1 MQTINIEGF
10 GPMNFPDEMTQDE
23 IKTAI
28 DTKILPSLQQKEE
41 SPTDRAYRL
50 AQEEAAKPTPEGGF
64 KAAVRSSLER
74 VQGDIAGV
82 AGRTGAVDIGAA
94 EKFKTEK
101 EQRASE
107 IFQGTEDGW
116 LESPWT
122 KFKETLGQSAGYML
136 APIVAGA
143 GATLLGASAPISLTA
158 AGLASLAQFTG
169 TNLSRQMQ
177 EKGLG
182 LADTDLLSAGAA
194 AVPQAAL
201 DVVSLRM
208 LPGINRIFRS
218 AGKELSEDQLKAIAQ
233 RNLLTN
239 VGMSG
244 GKIAGVEGLTEVG
257 QQFLERLQ
265 AGISTTDAEA
275 RDEYIESLIG
285 GAVLGGTFGGVAGVG
300 ARGRAQ
306 RKLEGIEGERAFQ
319 EEEKAR
325 AEQAAVT
332 PEGAAPTAPTDFLTS
347 EEARI
352 QKQRAGLERFG
363 ETADFPS
370 EISPAGTQTREER
383 QLAAQAGIDAAET
396 SAPSASIQGDLFL
409 DAAQRARAEGAPIA
423 EQQRLMDVGAVPTTA
438 APAPAPIEDLFD
450 AQGNKLAPGSPV
462 QAYDAYG
469 TPVSAPS
476 AVPAGQGALPL
487 VGGRTQ
493 EQQIIEMYA
502 ADQNAQAVTNA
513 RAKQAERVALGE
525 QGVRAAEQERL
536 KFESDLAATDARI
549 QQTRERT
556 TEDNRLGL
564 LLPLVADT
572 NVANIPKAFGRA
584 LQAAG
589 FTDTQ
594 FTPRERELIQRAY
607 DVRVA
612 EDVRTPEDNP
622 EARRYGTPNE
632 MDVYKPARAQEPQ
645 QIGLPGFAAP
655 KGTRPA
661 APEPEVV
668 EAPEKAVVG
677 QEQVDFL
684 FLPAASAVRKNI
696 LNKDVADPEQRQYVA
711 TQLKAARDAFA
722 QKTDPR
728 SRTAVKRINDI
739 LSQSPF
745 VRTQGEMFGPRGGVL
760 PQPKAP
766 KQEVKDVD
774 KRTTAESTA
783 KPGASKPPVGVGG
796 VGVGTGAAGKT
807 GTGGV
812 PKTGKRGL
820 ADTGGGAKSDD
831 TGAKVAP
838 VTVKKLEVKKPV
850 EAKKPE
856 AKKPE
861 AKKPAEKAVGEKSDN
876 KKAETKA
883 VSAFDTMVGQLAAGP
898 KLESTGKVEPTAEK
912 QKIINAFDLPLDRPP
927 TGIGKEA
934 GDKEALSR
942 ALSRTGRKKLSLEE
956 AIGEDLPSDVQGA
969 LKDGNL
975 SDALDTLAANT
986 SGIVNRILR
995 ALSRVAGDTKVKVV
1009 DNLKDASGKPVPG
1022 MFDPETNTIMLDS
1035 KTGLNNHTLMHET
1048 THSALSHVLDNPN
1061 HPVTKQL
1068 TALFNSVKP
1077 LLDTAYGATN
1087 VQEFVAEAW
1096 GNPEFRAKLSGMN
1109 PDGTNISALQ
1119 KFVNTVAN
1127 FMRRMVGMD
1136 SKSITSAFDA
1146 ADELMSAI
1154 ISPAPETR
1162 NADAMYL
1169 ASARGMGDK
1178 VLDAA
1183 GRVASSLPGM
1193 NQERADKFDEFFR
1206 GAIPNSLKGLVRMSL
1221 PLNALIDTA
1230 KQRISTAVRIGQVID
1245 DRAGAEDILRQKVE
1259 ATIRNVSGW
1268 AAKQSRE
1275 KLDNFNDVIYTSTY
1289 EQVDPSKSREKYKGD
1304 AEKLKAWD
1312 ALQPKWIALGAGGQ
1326 ATYNRMRD
1334 SYANLYDR
1342 IGDILKTR
1350 INDEMG
1356 DKASAKVV
1364 NEALRKIYEGA
1375 GKIEPYFPLTR
1386 QGEYRISY
1394 KAFSPR
1400 TNREELFVRHFT
1412 TKVAQERAIVEVKK
1426 EGATDVQ
1433 VYKSFDK
1440 IDYRSA
1446 PTGSFMNSILK
1457 TLEVNKVSDTT
1468 TEEIMRLFMD
1478 VMPETSFAQSLRSR
1492 QNREGFDLNAI
1503 GAMETR
1509 MYSIARQLTNLEYG
1523 AKLSKARADMLEEVK
1538 SKGSDPVSVDL
1549 ARELSKRVD
1558 FALSPII
1565 PKWSQIATS
1574 IGFNMTL
1581 GLNVSSA
1588 IVNLTQVPLV
1598 VLPYLGGRYGLGDTT
1613 RALGNASRVFMNSG
1627 RSRTSEDLLGEK
1639 VKVKAAP
1646 SLDNYD
1652 WDKVSAD
1659 MKKYQTLS
1667 EEGRNSGLFNRSM
1680 TYDILDMDNSPTI
1693 LNKVNAV
1700 SGFVFHHGERM
1711 NRQVALI
1718 AAYDLELARM
1728 KKKPT
1733 AAERNMTQKEREVAA
1748 AKEAIYLTELLNGG
1762 TSAAAAPRIA
1772 QNGIGKVMFMFKRY
1786 GVSMYY
1792 LLFKT
1797 AGQALSRSKPEGM
1810 SDAEWK
1816 DTRHAAR
1823 KQLAGIFGSA
1833 ALISGAR
1840 GLPMFGMAALAYD
1853 MFKDDDEDDFRT
1865 ASRKWLGETAYAGG
1879 LNAITG
1885 LEISSRVGL
1894 SDLLFRDSNVKKDQS
1909 AILSLLEAAGG
1920 PVVGIASRVERGIKL
1935 IGEGNTARGIEQILP
1950 SAISN
1955 GLKSVRFA
1963 SEGTTTLRGDP
1974 IVGEVN
1980 AWNVGAQAFGFAPA
1994 EYTRQLEINA
2004 SEKGNERRIVQQKTK
2019 MLREY
2024 YVAARMG
2031 DSGEMSDVMERIIK
2045 FNSKHPGVAITGDTI
2060 SRSMKQHARTSAEMY
2075 HGVTFNKRLRPE
2087 IMQSIQEYE

>member
-10 GPMNFPDEMTQDE
+10 GPMNFPDEMTQEE
-23 IKTAI
+23 IKEAI
-28 DTKILPSLQQKEE
+28 DTKILPSLRQQQQPPEE
-41 SPTDRAYRL
+41 SAAERAYRL

-64 KAAVRSSLER
+64 KAAARAGFER
-74 VQGDIAGV
+74 LKGDVAGV
-82 AGRTGAVDIGAA
+82 AGRTGLMDVEAA
-94 EKFKTEK
+94 EKYKAER
-101 EQRASE
+101 EAE
-107 IFQGTEDGW
+107 AAGIFQGTEDGW

-122 KFKETLGQSAGYML
+122 KFKETLGGSAAYMA
-136 APIVAGA
+136 APIIAGGA
-143 GATLLGASAPISLTA
+143 ATLAGASAPISLTA

-169 TNLSRQMQ
+169 SNLSRQME

-182 LADTDLLSAGAA
+182 LADTDLLAAGAA

-201 DVVSLRM
+201 DLVSFKM
-208 LPGINRIFRS
+208 LPGINKIFQS
-218 AGKELSEDQLKAIAQ
+218 AGKELTEAQLKAIAQ

-239 VGMSG
+239 VGLSG
-244 GKIAGVEGLTEVG
+244 GKVAGVEGLTEVG

-265 AGISTTDAEA
+265 ADISTLDKEA
-275 RDEYIESLIG
+275 RDEYVESFIG

-325 AEQAAVT
+325 AEQAAAEQAALT
-332 PEGAAPTAPTDFLTS
+332 PEGTTPRTEADFLS
-347 EEARI
+347 AEEARI
-352 QKQRAGLERFG
+352 QKQRAGLEALG
-363 ETADFPS
+363 ESTELPS
-370 EISPAGTQTREER
+370 EIAPAGTQTREER

-396 SAPSASIQGDLFL
+396 NAPRAPVQGDLFL

-423 EQQRLMDVGAVPTTA
+423 EQQRLMDVGAAFNPPA
-438 APAPAPIEDLFD
+438 APAAEAPAAVP
-450 AQGNKLAPGSPV
+450 S
-462 QAYDAYG
+462 
-469 TPVSAPS
+469 SAD
-476 AVPAGQGALPL
+476 VPAGQGRLPL

-493 EQQIIEMYA
+493 EQQVIEMYA
-502 ADQNAQAVTNA
+502 AEQNARAVENA
-513 RAKQAERVALGE
+513 KAKQAERVAQGE
-525 QGVRAAEQERL
+525 AGARAAEQERL
-536 KFESDLAATDARI
+536 KFESDLAATDARL

-556 TEDNRLGL
+556 TEDNRLSL
-564 LLPLVADT
+564 LLPLVADA
-572 NVANIPKAFGRA
+572 NVSNIPKAFGRA

-594 FTPRERELIQRAY
+594 FTPREREIIQRAY
-607 DVRVA
+607 DVRAAEPVA
-612 EDVRTPEDNP
+612 PEP
-622 EARRYGTPNE
+622 IAAAPNE
-632 MDVYKPARAQEPQ
+632 MDVYAPARAQEPQ
-645 QIGLPGFAAP
+645 QLGLPGFAAP
-655 KGTRPA
+655 KGTRPTT
-661 APEPEVV
+661 APEPEVT
-668 EAPEKAVVG
+668 ETPEKAVVG
-677 QEQVDFL
+677 QEQVDYL
-684 FLPAASAVRKNI
+684 FLPASSAVRKNI
-696 LNKDVADPEQRQYVA
+696 LGKDVADPEQRQYVA
-711 TQLKAARDAFA
+711 SQLKAARDAFA
-722 QKTDPR
+722 QRTDPR

-774 KRTTAESTA
+774 KRTTSKPAPES
-783 KPGASKPPVGVGG
+783 GASKPSVGVGG
-796 VGVGTGAAGKT
+796 VGVGAGAAGKT
-807 GTGGV
+807 GAGRVSDTGQ
-812 PKTGKRGL
+812 RRL
-820 ADTGGGAKSDD
+820 ADTGGRAKPDTGGAK
-831 TGAKVAP
+831 TTPPAVKKVAP
-838 VTVKKLEVKKPV
+838 
-850 EAKKPE
+850 KKPE
-856 AKKPE
+856 V
-861 AKKPAEKAVGEKSDN
+861 KKPAEKAVGEKSDN
-876 KKAETKA
+876 KKAETKP
-883 VSAFDTMVGQLAAGP
+883 VSAFDAMVGQLASGP
-898 KLESTGKVEPTAEK
+898 KLESTGKVDPVANQYDIASK
-912 QKIINAFDLPLDRPP
+912 NGLNWGASK
-927 TGIGKEA
+927 G
-934 GDKEALSR
+934 
-942 ALSRTGRKKLSLEE
+942 KKLSLEE
-956 AIGEDLPSDVQGA
+956 AIGEDLPNDVQGA

-975 SDALDTLAANT
+975 KDALDTLAANT
-986 SGIVNRILR
+986 TGIVNRILR
-995 ALSRVAGDTKVKVV
+995 ALSRVAGDTKVKIV

-1022 MFDPETNTIMLDS
+1022 MFDPETNTIFLDS
-1035 KTGLNNHTLMHET
+1035 KTGLNNHTLVHET
-1048 THSALSHVLDNPN
+1048 THSALSHVLDNAN

-1068 TALFNSVKP
+1068 TTLFNSVKP

-1087 VQEFVAEAW
+1087 VQEFVAETW

-1109 PDGTNISALQ
+1109 PDGTKISALQ

-1136 SKSITSAFDA
+1136 TKAVTSAFDA

-1162 NADAMYL
+1162 NADALYL
-1169 ASARGMGDK
+1169 ASARGVGDK

-1206 GAIPNSLKGLVRMSL
+1206 GSVPNMVKNLTRMSL
-1221 PLNALIDTA
+1221 PLNALIDVA
-1230 KQRISTAVRIGQVID
+1230 KKRISSAVRIGQIID
-1245 DRAGAEDILRQKVE
+1245 DRSGAEDMLRQKVE

-1268 AAKQSRE
+1268 AAKQSKE

-1289 EQVDPSKSREKYKGD
+1289 EQVDPSKPREKYKGD

-1312 ALQPKWIALGAGGQ
+1312 ALQPKWRALGAEGQ

-1334 SYANLYDR
+1334 SYANLYER

-1350 INDEMG
+1350 INDDMG

-1400 TNREELFVRHFT
+1400 TNREELFIRHFT
-1412 TKVAQERAIVEVKK
+1412 TKVAQDRAIAELSK
-1426 EGATDVQ
+1426 EGVKDVQ

-1446 PTGSFMNSILK
+1446 PTGSFMNSVLK
-1457 TLEVNKVSDTT
+1457 TLEVNKVSENT

-1478 VMPETSFAQSLRSR
+1478 VMPETSFAQSLRTR
-1492 QNREGFDLNAI
+1492 QNREGFELDSI

-1538 SKGSDPVSVDL
+1538 SKGSDPAAVDL
-1549 ARELSKRVD
+1549 AKELSKRVD

-1574 IGFNMTL
+1574 VGFNMTL

-1598 VLPYLGGRYGLGDTT
+1598 VMPYLGGRYGFGDTT
-1613 RALGNASRVFMNSG
+1613 RALGNASRVFMKSG
-1627 RSRTSEDLLGEK
+1627 GSRTAEDLLGEK

-1652 WDKVSAD
+1652 FDKVPNEL
-1659 MKKYQTLS
+1659 KKYQTLA

-1718 AAYDLELARM
+1718 AAYDLELNRM
-1728 KKKPT
+1728 KNKPT

-1772 QNGIGKVMFMFKRY
+1772 QSGIGKVMFMFKRY

-1797 AGQALSRSKPEGM
+1797 AGQALKGETPEV
-1810 SDAEWK
+1810 
-1816 DTRHAAR
+1816 RHAAR

-1909 AILSLLEAAGG
+1909 AVLSLLEAAGG
-1920 PVVGIASRVERGIKL
+1920 PVVGIASRVERGLSL
-1935 IGEGNTARGIEQILP
+1935 INEGNVSRGVEQILP
-1950 SAISN
+1950 SAIAN
-1955 GLKSVRFA
+1955 GLKAVRFA
-1963 SEGTTTLRGDP
+1963 SEGANTLRGDP

-2004 SEKGNERRIVQQKTK
+2004 SEKGNERRIVEQKTK

-2024 YVAARMG
+2024 YIAARMG
-2031 DSGEMSDVMERIIK
+2031 DSGEMADVMERIIK

-2060 SRSMKQHARTSAEMY
+2060 SRSMKQHTKTSAEMY
-2075 HGVTFNKRLRPE
+2075 YGVTFNKRLRPE
-2087 IMQSIQEYE
+2087 IMQSIQEYQ

>member
-10 GPMNFPDEMTQDE
+10 GPMNFPDEMSRED
-23 IKTAI
+23 IAKAI
-28 DTKILPSLQQKEE
+28 NDKILPSLQNEDSDTSSLKSLRASREEE
-41 SPTDRAYRL
+41 SKRI
-50 AQEEAAKPTPEGGF
+50 QEEALRIAGESAKPTPEGGF
-64 KAAVRSSLER
+64 KAAARAGYER
-74 VQGDIAGV
+74 LKGDIAGV
-82 AGRTGAVDIGAA
+82 AGRTGLMDVGAA
-94 EKFKTEK
+94 EKYKAER
-101 EQRASE
+101 EAE
-107 IFQGTEDGW
+107 AAGIFQGTEDGW

-122 KFKETLGQSAGYML
+122 KFKETLGGSAAYMA
-136 APIVAGA
+136 APIIAGGA
-143 GATLLGASAPISLTA
+143 ATLAGASAPISLTA

-169 TNLSRQMQ
+169 SNLSRQME

-182 LADTDLLSAGAA
+182 LADTDLLAAGAA

-201 DVVSLRM
+201 DLVSFKM
-208 LPGINRIFRS
+208 LPGINKIFQS
-218 AGKELSEDQLKAIAQ
+218 AGKELTEAQLKAIAQ

-239 VGMSG
+239 VGLSG
-244 GKIAGVEGLTEVG
+244 GKVAGVEGLTEVG

-265 AGISTTDAEA
+265 ADISTLDKEA
-275 RDEYIESLIG
+275 RDEYVESFIG

-319 EEEKAR
+319 EEEKVRAEAAA
-325 AEQAAVT
+325 AEQAALT
-332 PEGAAPTAPTDFLTS
+332 PEGTTPRTEADFLS
-347 EEARI
+347 AEEARI
-352 QKQRAGLERFG
+352 QKQRAGLEALG
-363 ETADFPS
+363 ESTELPP
-370 EISPAGTQTREER
+370 EIAPAGTQTREER

-396 SAPSASIQGDLFL
+396 GAPRAPVQGDLFL
-409 DAAQRARAEGAPIA
+409 DAAQRARAEGAPIT
-423 EQQRLMDVGAVPTTA
+423 EQQRLMDVGAAFNPPAATTVE
-438 APAPAPIEDLFD
+438 APAAVP
-450 AQGNKLAPGSPV
+450 S
-462 QAYDAYG
+462 
-469 TPVSAPS
+469 SAD
-476 AVPAGQGALPL
+476 VPAGQGRLPL

-493 EQQIIEMYA
+493 EQQVIEMYA
-502 ADQNAQAVTNA
+502 AEQNARAVENA
-513 RAKQAERVALGE
+513 KAKQAERVAQGE
-525 QGVRAAEQERL
+525 AGARAAEQERL
-536 KFESDLAATDARI
+536 KFESDLAATDARL

-556 TEDNRLGL
+556 TEENRLSL
-564 LLPLVADT
+564 LLPLVADA
-572 NVANIPKAFGRA
+572 NVSNIPKAFGRA

-594 FTPRERELIQRAY
+594 FTPREREIIQRAY
-607 DVRVA
+607 DVRAAEPVA
-612 EDVRTPEDNP
+612 PEP
-622 EARRYGTPNE
+622 IAAAPNE
-632 MDVYKPARAQEPQ
+632 MDVYAPARAQEPQ
-645 QIGLPGFAAP
+645 QLGLPGFAAP
-655 KGTRPA
+655 KGMRPA
-661 APEPEVV
+661 TPEPEVA
-668 EAPEKAVVG
+668 ETPEKAVVG
-677 QEQVDFL
+677 QEQVDYL
-684 FLPAASAVRKNI
+684 FLPASSVVRKNI
-696 LNKDVADPEQRQYVA
+696 LGKDVADPEQRQYVA
-711 TQLKAARDAFA
+711 NQLKAARDAFA

-774 KRTTAESTA
+774 RRTTSKPAPES
-783 KPGASKPPVGVGG
+783 GASKPPVGVGG
-796 VGVGTGAAGKT
+796 VGVGAGAAGKT
-807 GTGGV
+807 GAGRVSDTGQ
-812 PKTGKRGL
+812 RRL
-820 ADTGGGAKSDD
+820 ADTGGRAKPDTGGAK
-831 TGAKVAP
+831 AAP
-838 VTVKKLEVKKPV
+838 PAVKKV
-850 EAKKPE
+850 EPKKPE
-856 AKKPE
+856 VKKPE
-861 AKKPAEKAVGEKSDN
+861 AKKPAEKAVGEKSES
-876 KKAETKA
+876 KKAETKP
-883 VSAFDTMVGQLAAGP
+883 VSAFDAMVGQLASGP
-898 KLESTGKVEPTAEK
+898 KLESTGKVDPVANQYAIAMK
-912 QKIINAFDLPLDRPP
+912 DGLNWGASK
-927 TGIGKEA
+927 G
-934 GDKEALSR
+934 
-942 ALSRTGRKKLSLEE
+942 KKLSLEE
-956 AIGEDLPSDVQGA
+956 AIGEDLPNDVQGA

-975 SDALDTLAANT
+975 SDALNTLAANT
-986 SGIVNRILR
+986 TGIVNRILR

-1022 MFDPETNTIMLDS
+1022 MFDPETNTIFLDS
-1035 KTGLNNHTLMHET
+1035 KTGLNNHTLVHET
-1048 THSALSHVLDNPN
+1048 THSALSHVLDNAN

-1096 GNPEFRAKLSGMN
+1096 GNPEFRAKLSGIN
-1109 PDGTNISALQ
+1109 PDGTKISALQ

-1127 FMRRMVGMD
+1127 FMRRMVGLE
-1136 SKSITSAFDA
+1136 SKAVTSAFDA
-1146 ADELMSAI
+1146 ADQLMSAI

-1162 NADAMYL
+1162 NADALYL
-1169 ASARGMGDK
+1169 ASAQGMGDK
-1178 VLDAA
+1178 VLDTA

-1193 NQERADKFDEFFR
+1193 NQERVDKFDEFFR
-1206 GAIPNSLKGLVRMSL
+1206 GSVPNMVKNLTRMSL
-1221 PLNALIDTA
+1221 PLNALIDVA
-1230 KQRISTAVRIGQVID
+1230 KKRISSAVRIGQIID
-1245 DRAGAEDILRQKVE
+1245 DRSGAEDMLRQKVE

-1268 AAKQSRE
+1268 AAKQSKE

-1289 EQVDPSKSREKYKGD
+1289 EQVDPSKPRDKYKGD

-1312 ALQPKWIALGAGGQ
+1312 ALQPKWRALGAEGQ

-1400 TNREELFVRHFT
+1400 TNREELFIRHFT
-1412 TKVAQERAIVEVKK
+1412 TKVAQDRAIAELAK
-1426 EGATDVQ
+1426 EGVTDVQ

-1446 PTGSFMNSILK
+1446 PSGSFMNSILK
-1457 TLEVNKVSDTT
+1457 TLEVNKVSENT

-1478 VMPETSFAQSLRSR
+1478 VMPETSFAQSLRTR

-1523 AKLSKARADMLEEVK
+1523 AKLSKARTDMLEEVK
-1538 SKGSDPVSVDL
+1538 SKGSDPASVDL
-1549 ARELSKRVD
+1549 AKELSKRVD

-1598 VLPYLGGRYGLGDTT
+1598 VMPYLGGRYGLGDTT

-1627 RSRTSEDLLGEK
+1627 RSRTTEDLLGEK

-1652 WDKVSAD
+1652 FDKVPNEL
-1659 MKKYQTLS
+1659 KKYQTLA
-1667 EEGRNSGLFNRSM
+1667 EEGRSSGLFNRSM
-1680 TYDILDMDNSPTI
+1680 TYDILDMDNAPTI

-1718 AAYDLELARM
+1718 AAYDLELNRM
-1728 KKKPT
+1728 KTKPKP
-1733 AAERNMTQKEREVAA
+1733 AERNMTQKEREVAA

-1772 QNGIGKVMFMFKRY
+1772 QSGIGKVMFMFKRY

-1816 DTRHAAR
+1816 ETRHAAR

-1909 AILSLLEAAGG
+1909 AVLSLLEAAGG
-1920 PVVGIASRVERGIKL
+1920 PVVGIASRVERGLSL
-1935 IGEGNTARGIEQILP
+1935 INEGNVSRGIEQILP
-1950 SAISN
+1950 SAVAN
-1955 GLKSVRFA
+1955 GLKAVRFA
-1963 SEGTTTLRGDP
+1963 TEGANTLRGDP
-1974 IVGEVN
+1974 IVGEVS

-2004 SEKGNERRIVQQKTK
+2004 SEKGNERRIVEQKTK

-2031 DSGEMSDVMERIIK
+2031 DSGEMADVMERIIK